1 MVSNIQS
8 AVRHSKKAMATT
20 VLLCLS
26 SFGSYAYADGLPDF
40 ASLVETEGKAVVNIA
55 VTSAVRP
62 ASLSNLPNLE
72 QIPEQYRKFFEQRPD
87 SPRGGE
93 PRSSS
98 GVGSGFIV
106 SDDGYIL
113 TNAHV
118 VNNASAITV
127 RLRDRTELSAELI
140 GLDELT
146 DVALIKVEADDLPVV
161 KIASS
166 EDIAVGEWVLAIGSP
181 FGFDQT
187 ATQGIVSAVSRNLP
201 SANYVPFI
209 QTDVAVN
216 PGNSGGP
223 LFNTDGQVI
232 GINSQ
237 IYSSTGGYQGLSFAI
252 PIDLAMN
259 VAEQLK
265 ESGQTTRG
273 WLGVGIQDVTPDL
286 AESFGLDRVTG
297 ALVSSV
303 GENTPAERAGV
314 KEGDIVLEFNGKA
327 VNRSSE
333 LPSLV
338 GAVRIGQS
346 ATIKLF
352 RNGANLSLNVT
363 IGQRGD
369 ASVATAPVI
378 DSIFGMKLA
387 ALTAE
392 ELQQLN
398 IKHGVGV
405 VQVEQLSIAQ
415 SAGLLVGDVILQVDG
430 EDASSVEKVLATTKQ
445 LPVGKPVPILVNRAG
460 NSMFLTL
467 RLQETV
473 E

>member
-1 MVSNIQS
+1 MRRSKG
-8 AVRHSKKAMATT
+8 AVAASILFCTASLGNFA
-20 VLLCLS
+20 
-26 SFGSYAYADGLPDF
+26 FADDGLPDF
-40 ASLVETEGKAVVNIA
+40 ATLVENEGKAVVNIA

-62 ASLSNLPNLE
+62 ASLSNQPNLE
-72 QIPEQYRKFFEQRPD
+72 QIPEQYRKFFEQQQE
-87 SPRGGE
+87 SQRGRA

-106 SDDGYIL
+106 SEDGYIL

-118 VNNASAITV
+118 VNNATGITV
-127 RLRDRTELSAELI
+127 RLRDRTELTAELI

-146 DVALIKVEADDLPVV
+146 DVALIKVEADDLPIV
-161 KIASS
+161 KMASS
-166 EDIAVGEWVLAIGSP
+166 EKVRVGEWVLAIGSP

-223 LFNTDGQVI
+223 LFNTDGEVI

-265 ESGQTTRG
+265 ESGETSRG

-286 AESFGLDRVTG
+286 AESFGLGRVTG
-297 ALVSSV
+297 ALISSV
-303 GENTPAERAGV
+303 GQNTPAERAGIQ
-314 KEGDIVLEFNGKA
+314 EGDIVLEFNGRA

-338 GAVRIGQS
+338 GAVRIGT
-346 ATIKLF
+346 ATTISVF
-352 RNGANLSLNVT
+352 REGVKKELTVT
-363 IGQRGD
+363 IGERGTE
-369 ASVATAPVI
+369 SVAAVPKANSTL
-378 DSIFGMKLA
+378 GMKLA
-387 ALTAE
+387 
-392 ELQQLN
+392 ELSADDLEQFSLE
-398 IKHGVGV
+398 HGVGV
-405 VQVEQLSIAQ
+405 AEVEPQ
-415 SAGLLVGDVILQVDG
+415 SVAEAAGLMVGDVILQLNG
-430 EDASSVEKVLATTKQ
+430 EETSTIEQVLSLTKQ
-445 LPVGKPVPILVNRAG
+445 LPIGKPIPMLVHRSSNPL
-460 NSMFLTL
+460 FLTL
-467 RLQETV
+467 RLPETV